1 MSPLSCVCV
10 GGLSSLPSA
19 MPRPLYALP
28 LPTVS
33 YILQL
38 SFHFLSL
45 SLSLHLSLLSLH
57 ACLPACLSVRPSVS
71 VSVSMS
77 VRLSVCL
84 FACLPVGFSLLS
96 CIHFHNPCVSR
107 ASCLILQSA
116 HAVGQRWNCV
126 TVKTE
131 HGHIQLQLIAKR
143 HRLSFIN
150 VSTSWTL
157 SNGALPSLA
166 WD

>member
-1 MSPLSCVCV
+1 MCECHRSAVCV
-10 GGLSSLPSA
+10 GGPSSLP
-19 MPRPLYALP
+19 PPCFHLP
-28 LPTVS
+28 LVT
-33 YILQL
+33 
-38 SFHFLSL
+38 FCNCHFIFCLYPFSASL
-45 SLSLHLSLLSLH
+45 TSQS
-57 ACLPACLSVRPSVS
+57 ACLPVCLC
-71 VSVSMS
+71 

-84 FACLPVGFSLLS
+84 SACLPVGFSLLS

-107 ASCLILQSA
+107 AYCLILQSA
-116 HAVGQRWNCV
+116 HAVWQRWNCV